1 MMKEK
6 PRFYCGT
13 CGREVPVN
21 VEECPYCGM
30 QFYGVMCPRCGKNGP
45 ANDFINGCPR
55 CGYRSIKG
63 GTVSTSNVPV
73 LGLKDIDIDQ
83 DMPPKKRRK
92 SIWLPLLVI
101 ILLGIIGAA
110 IIFILL
116 T

>member
-1 MMKEK
+1 MKEK
-6 PRFYCGT
+6 PRFYCET
-13 CGREVPVN
+13 CGREVPVD

-30 QFYGVMCPRCGKNGP
+30 KFYGVMCPRCGKSGH

-63 GTVSTSNVPV
+63 ETGGESNMAV
-73 LGLKDIDIDQ
+73 LGVKDIDIGQ
-83 DMPPKKRRK
+83 DVPEKKRR
-92 SIWLPLLVI
+92 SSLWLPLLVI

-110 IIFILL
+110 IILILL